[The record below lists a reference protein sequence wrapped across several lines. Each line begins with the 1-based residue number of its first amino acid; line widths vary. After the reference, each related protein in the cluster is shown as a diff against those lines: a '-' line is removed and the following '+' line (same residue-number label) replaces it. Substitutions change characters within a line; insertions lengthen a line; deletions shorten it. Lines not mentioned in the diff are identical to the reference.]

1 MFINL
6 LATFAPLVLSSGS
19 VLVMARAYTVR
30 MSRWVGMWTIAVW
43 CLCELSLG
51 IAILLFLHALEQ
63 DDEVIRWTAYIGV
76 PLVFILLACTSISLV
91 FKAFVMATIFSLINF
106 VVHYVVVGMALS
118 VAGKS
123 AALLV
128 VVGSAW
134 VCWTCMFS
142 LSLMLHLRK
151 RQMAPIGHVVMGRMR
166 TDGVMEHIRQ
176 RKIVAV

>member
-1 MFINL
+1 M
-6 LATFAPLVLSSGS
+6 ATFAPLVLSSGS

-30 MSRWVGMWTIAVW
+30 MSRWIGMWTIVVW
-43 CLCELSLG
+43 CACELSLG
-51 IAILLFLHALEQ
+51 VAFLLFLHSIEQ
-63 DDEVIRWTAYIGV
+63 HEEVVRWTTYISV
-76 PLVFILLACTSISLV
+76 PLVLALLAVTSISLV
-91 FKAFVMATIFSLINF
+91 FKAFVTATIFSIINF

-123 AALLV
+123 AALLI

-151 RQMAPIGHVVMGRMR
+151 RQMAPIGHVVLGRMR
-166 TDGVMEHIRQ
+166 NDGVMIEHIRQ
-176 RKIVAV
+176 RKIIPV